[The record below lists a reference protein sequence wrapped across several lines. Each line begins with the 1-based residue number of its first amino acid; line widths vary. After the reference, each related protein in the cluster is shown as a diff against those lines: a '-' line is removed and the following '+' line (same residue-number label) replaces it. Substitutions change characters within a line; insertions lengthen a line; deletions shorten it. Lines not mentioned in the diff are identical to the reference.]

1 MVRKISLVMG
11 CLVLLAGVTFASGS
25 QESQA
30 ESAAADSAEPQQLVV
45 WSHAVH
51 QQVTEGT
58 RGGAAKNLTTEF
70 ERQYGVDVVWNT
82 IPWGGMQEKVL
93 RQLTQPDGEA
103 DIVFLVNGWASP
115 TALGMFEPLSS
126 YRDRSPIDNFSDIAQ
141 GMVETFTH
149 DGSVRLLPYRSNPQI
164 LHYNA
169 VILQERGVDGPPEN
183 MEQWMEAAKSASYTR
198 DDGAE
203 VYGLGIKPSEDPI
216 AIIRAFGGEVLS
228 SDYTIG
234 TTSREAIRAVE
245 WLKELY
251 EAGAIPPNF
260 SQLGSQEYQNLM
272 NEGLVAMTLFG
283 DNYQERFNDP
293 EQSRVAGN
301 VKPAAI
307 PAAGGGVAQ
316 AKIAY
321 WGAGIPTNSDS
332 DKKDLAWEFLKFFTS
347 QEIQFE
353 MALNGNGPV
362 RTSVF
367 EMDAYVEQV
376 PYASTV
382 AKMLDNA
389 SPHIPVFEGT
399 TEVLDVFEQQ
409 VVLAIT
415 GRKEVAQAMAD
426 AESRIQRVL
435 DQEGIE

>member
-1 MVRKISLVMG
+1 M
-11 CLVLLAGVTFASGS
+11 
-25 QESQA
+25 
-30 ESAAADSAEPQQLVV
+30 
-45 WSHAVH
+45 
-51 QQVTEGT
+51 
-58 RGGAAKNLTTEF
+58 
-70 ERQYGVDVVWNT
+70 
-82 IPWGGMQEKVL
+82 
-93 RQLTQPDGEA
+93 
-103 DIVFLVNGWASP
+103 
-115 TALGMFEPLSS
+115 
-126 YRDRSPIDNFSDIAQ
+126 
-141 GMVETFTH
+141 
-149 DGSVRLLPYRSNPQI
+149 
-164 LHYNA
+164 
-169 VILQERGVDGPPEN
+169 DGPPEN
-183 MEQWMEAAKSASYTR
+183 MEQWMEAAKRASYTR

-321 WGAGIPTNSDS
+321 WGAGIPTNSDP

-415 GRKEVAQAMAD
+415 GRKEVGQAMAD
-426 AESRIQRVL
+426 AETRIQRVL
-435 DQEGIE
+435 NQEGIE